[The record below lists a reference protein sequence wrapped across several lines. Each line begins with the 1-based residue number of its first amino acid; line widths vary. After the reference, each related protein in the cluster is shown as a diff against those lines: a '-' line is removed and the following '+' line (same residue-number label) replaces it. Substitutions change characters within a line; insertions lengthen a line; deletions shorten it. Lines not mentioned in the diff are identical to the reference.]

1 MVSVT
6 IYLIFSTTQNAKESI
21 RAILTPV
28 RWGERKNKRFKTK
41 VLLL

>member
-6 IYLIFSTTQNAKESI
+6 IYLIFSTTQNVKESI
-21 RAILTPV
+21 RA
-28 RWGERKNKRFKTK
+28 RERKNKRFKTK